1 MLHEGFLGYI
11 SLKNSRLYPRSKNI
25 DNPVKICHNIFT
37 IGEEISVKIRRNL
50 HYRNLG
56 LDPLSRNAH
65 HKSISGKGNAFMRNR
80 IIIFLLAILLICQG
94 AVPAMAEESNTKVF
108 VTISDDQGALVLA
121 HKEVTVTDQDG
132 DGTLTIHDALYCAH
146 EQNYTGGAQA
156 GFGTEDTQWGVSL
169 TKLWGVEN
177 GGSYGYYLN
186 NASAMSLTDAVKH
199 GDSVQAYAYA
209 DTTTFSDMFCYFDR
223 DTCAGGAVTLTLNG
237 ISFDPATFAPV
248 VAPVAGAKILVDGQ
262 DSGVVTDA
270 EGKCTVTITKNCIIS
285 ATSETAT
292 LVPPVCVAEVEVP
305 TITPTP
311 DAEPAPKKDNSAIL
325 YYVAIAA
332 GVVVIGIVVVILKKK
347 K

>member
-1 MLHEGFLGYI
+1 
-11 SLKNSRLYPRSKNI
+11 
-25 DNPVKICHNIFT
+25 
-37 IGEEISVKIRRNL
+37 
-50 HYRNLG
+50 
-56 LDPLSRNAH
+56 
-65 HKSISGKGNAFMRNR
+65 MRNR